1 MDLTLLDPQLAAAL
15 ALFPRMDIWRDL
27 PLSRRLIAQARC
39 AQMDVLS
46 PINTVVSKDYDVA
59 SYPQSAG
66 ASLSTARSKPN
77 PARIAMDSWWWLL
90 TW

>member
-46 PINTVVSKDYDVA
+46 PINTVVSKD
-59 SYPQSAG
+59 
-66 ASLSTARSKPN
+66 
-77 PARIAMDSWWWLL
+77 
-90 TW
+90 